1 MTKTPPDRRGITF
14 EVGAQLEARDNLK
27 NWYQA
32 SIEKIDYEDEK
43 VLIHYRQ
50 WSHRYDEWFDWTS
63 PYLRPLDRIQLRRE
77 GLQDKRPSP
86 VFRVNEKVL
95 ACWVDCRYYPAKVLE
110 VKRDA
115 SYTVKFFD
123 GVVKTL
129 KPTKVKPYKKE
140 NGKARERD
148 STQSEQS
155 SGKEE
160 NGKALS
166 DESKSGSSDLDGE
179 EKERREDGEEKT
191 LNGNFETCGQKGN
204 LNGEEGEKGAG
215 GGKREGPQAK
225 ENGQVVQTKKEDVN
239 VEGERVMRSTKQ
251 QGKKKEEC
259 ASGQSPQL
267 PRGNRYRPSEES
279 QRELRKRRVSLVQM
293 PPPKRRRPDTNRSSQ
308 SQQAGSDS
316 VPASPALTPDQTNT
330 QTPTDAGIEA
340 PSDIESILKRQVHL
354 PTTHKYSREP
364 LYRVIKNQ
372 PPPIL
377 SIELDHNPFKCKA
390 PGCLKSFRKASLLH
404 YHVKYYHADSEHAS
418 ECSMQTRASEK
429 QVGSQE
435 TPRRRRTMSGSIHS
449 PLGDRQAANGMN
461 RHRRRSLSEKR
472 KENQQINSRPHE
484 EREWSACET
493 GEKIREKTE
502 RDFLLNKQKKMKKTG
517 MSKSE
522 NTNGE
527 ENIGISLLNSTQSNP
542 NLVSKFSLLHKHK
555 LSYDS
560 SPEHITDQVQEDDE
574 SDWSTVSAEWSDEY
588 MELDVTTPMSEQN
601 VSMVTKGSDMVR
613 CVCEVEEENDFMIQC
628 DECLCW
634 QHGTCM
640 GLFEHNVPDT
650 YNCYIC
656 RDPPAQR
663 PSQRYWYDRDWLS
676 SGHMYGLSFLDEN
689 YSHQNRKKLMATHQ
703 LLGDVHH
710 VFEVLNGLQLKMSI
724 LQTQTHSDLKLW
736 RQPWKQEEKLGM
748 SRSMATSRA
757 PSPAANDRE
766 VGDALKAMSVSAPSG
781 KAKRVQMSP
790 TSFQDSNASY
800 ISSEH
805 CYQKPRAYYP
815 AVEQRLVVETRG
827 GSELEDSLRST
838 ENLLELEQRY
848 GGPLDPDR
856 AKLYPSSLLQDRA
869 KIHPITLQPDK
880 GLDLYKKL
888 YVGWESEVEVKTEEA
903 EPSPDIK
910 PDPEKD
916 NVLHHQW
923 QINLLDHI
931 EAMQNQVTHRM
942 DLIEKE
948 LDVLE
953 SWLDYTGELEPPDPL
968 TRLPQLKHRIRQM
981 LTDLGTVQQISLCSS
996 KT

>member
-1 MTKTPPDRRGITF
+1 MMTKTPPDRRGITF

-63 PYLRPLDRIQLRRE
+63 PYLRPLDRIQLRRK
-77 GLQDKRPSP
+77 GLQDKRPSS

-95 ACWVDCRYYPAKVLE
+95 ACWVDCHYYPAKVLE

-129 KPTKVKPYKKE
+129 KPNKVKPYKKE

-148 STQSEQS
+148 RSQREQS

-179 EKERREDGEEKT
+179 SNGEEKERREDGEEKT
-191 LNGNFETCGQKGN
+191 LNGNFETCGQKGS
-204 LNGEEGEKGAG
+204 LNGEKGAG
-215 GGKREGPQAK
+215 GGKREEPQTK
-225 ENGQVVQTKKEDVN
+225 ENGQVVQTKSEDVN

-251 QGKKKEEC
+251 QGEKKEDC

-293 PPPKRRRPDTNRSSQ
+293 PPPKRRRPDTSKDRNSQ

-418 ECSMQTRASEK
+418 EGSMQTQASEK

-461 RHRRRSLSEKR
+461 SNRRRSLSEKR
-472 KENQQINSRPHE
+472 KENQQTNSRPHE
-484 EREWSACET
+484 EREWSASET
-493 GEKIREKTE
+493 GEKIRGKTE
-502 RDFLLNKQKKMKKTG
+502 RDFLFNKQKKRKKTG
-517 MSKSE
+517 RSKS
-522 NTNGE
+522 
-527 ENIGISLLNSTQSNP
+527 
-542 NLVSKFSLLHKHK
+542 
-555 LSYDS
+555 
-560 SPEHITDQVQEDDE
+560 DE

-588 MELDVTTPMSEQN
+588 MEAELDVTTPMSEQN
-601 VSMVTKGSDMVR
+601 VSMVTKGSDTVR

-650 YNCYIC
+650 YSCYIC

-676 SGHMYGLSFLDEN
+676 SGHMYGLSFLNEN
-689 YSHQNRKKLMATHQ
+689 YSHQNRKKLTATHQ

-736 RQPWKQEEKLGM
+736 CQPWKQEEKLGM
-748 SRSMATSRA
+748 SCSMATSRT

-766 VGDALKAMSVSAPSG
+766 GGEALKAMSVSALSE

-838 ENLLELEQRY
+838 ENLLEQEQRY

-869 KIHPITLQPDK
+869 KIHPITLQPDE
-880 GLDLYKKL
+880 GLDLYKKV
-888 YVGWESEVEVKTEEA
+888 YVGRESEVEVKTEEA

-916 NVLHHQW
+916 YVLHQQW

-996 KT
+996 

>member
-1 MTKTPPDRRGITF
+1 MMTKTPPDRRGITF

-77 GLQDKRPSP
+77 GLQDKRSSP

-95 ACWVDCRYYPAKVLE
+95 ACWVDCRYYPAKVQE

-129 KPTKVKPYKKE
+129 KQNKVKPYKKE

-148 STQSEQS
+148 RTQSEQS

-166 DESKSGSSDLDGE
+166 DESKSSSSDLDGESNGE

-191 LNGNFETCGQKGN
+191 LNGNFETCGQKGS
-204 LNGEEGEKGAG
+204 LNGEKGAG
-215 GGKREGPQAK
+215 GGKRED
-225 ENGQVVQTKKEDVN
+225 GQVVQTKSEDVN
-239 VEGERVMRSTKQ
+239 VEGERVMHSTKQ
-251 QGKKKEEC
+251 QGEKKEEC

-293 PPPKRRRPDTNRSSQ
+293 PPPKRRRPDTSKDRNSQ

-418 ECSMQTRASEK
+418 EGSMQTRASEK

-472 KENQQINSRPHE
+472 KENQQTNSRPHE
-484 EREWSACET
+484 EREWSASET
-493 GEKIREKTE
+493 GEKIRGKTE
-502 RDFLLNKQKKMKKTG
+502 RDFLLNKQKKRKKTG
-517 MSKSE
+517 RSKS
-522 NTNGE
+522 
-527 ENIGISLLNSTQSNP
+527 
-542 NLVSKFSLLHKHK
+542 
-555 LSYDS
+555 
-560 SPEHITDQVQEDDE
+560 DE

-588 MELDVTTPMSEQN
+588 MEAELDVTTPMSEQN
-601 VSMVTKGSDMVR
+601 VSMVTKGSDTVR
-613 CVCEVEEENDFMIQC
+613 CICEVEEENDFMIQC

-650 YNCYIC
+650 YSCYIC

-748 SRSMATSRA
+748 SCSMATSRT

-766 VGDALKAMSVSAPSG
+766 GGEALKAMSVSALSE

-838 ENLLELEQRY
+838 ENLLEQEQRY

-888 YVGWESEVEVKTEEA
+888 YVGRESEVEVKTEEA

-916 NVLHHQW
+916 NVLHQQW

-996 KT
+996 

>member
-1 MTKTPPDRRGITF
+1 MMTKTPPDRRGITF

-77 GLQDKRPSP
+77 GLQDKRSSP

-95 ACWVDCRYYPAKVLE
+95 ACWVDCRYYPAKVLG

-129 KPTKVKPYKKE
+129 KQNKVKPYKKE
-140 NGKARERD
+140 SGKARERD
-148 STQSEQS
+148 RTQSEQS

-179 EKERREDGEEKT
+179 SNGEEKERREDGEEKT
-191 LNGNFETCGQKGN
+191 LNGNFETCGQKGS
-204 LNGEEGEKGAG
+204 LNREKGAG
-215 GGKREGPQAK
+215 GGKRED
-225 ENGQVVQTKKEDVN
+225 GQVVQTKSEDVN

-251 QGKKKEEC
+251 QGEKKEEC

-293 PPPKRRRPDTNRSSQ
+293 PPPKRRRPDTSKDRNSQ

-340 PSDIESILKRQVHL
+340 QSDIESILKRQVHL

-418 ECSMQTRASEK
+418 EGSMQTRASEK

-461 RHRRRSLSEKR
+461 RHRQRSLSEKR
-472 KENQQINSRPHE
+472 KENQQTNSRPHE
-484 EREWSACET
+484 EREWSASET
-493 GEKIREKTE
+493 GEKIRGKTE
-502 RDFLLNKQKKMKKTG
+502 RDFLLNKQKKRKKTG
-517 MSKSE
+517 RSKSE

-527 ENIGISLLNSTQSNP
+527 ENIGISLFNSTQS

-588 MELDVTTPMSEQN
+588 MEAELDVTTPMSEQN
-601 VSMVTKGSDMVR
+601 VSMVTKGSDTVR

-650 YNCYIC
+650 YSCYIC

-736 RQPWKQEEKLGM
+736 RQPWKQEEKLGG
-748 SRSMATSRA
+748 RS
-757 PSPAANDRE
+757 
-766 VGDALKAMSVSAPSG
+766 
-781 KAKRVQMSP
+781 AKGN
-790 TSFQDSNASY
+790 DSNASY

-838 ENLLELEQRY
+838 ENLLEQEQRY

-888 YVGWESEVEVKTEEA
+888 YVGRESEVEVKTEEA

-916 NVLHHQW
+916 NVLHQQW

-996 KT
+996 